1 MIPKNIFQIYHD
13 KDLVP
18 KHIKDRLTSLN
29 HSYNYRLLDFEDGK
43 KSIIKDFKDL
53 DSGLICKTIDLLPRY
68 CHKSDLLRYC
78 LLYLYGGFYLDVDL
92 EILVPFDQLSTKGE
106 LLTSFG
112 RGAESFT
119 CVFENGQRKHVQKI
133 MANGIFAAKKN
144 SPILLD
150 LIQFCTDSPADEN
163 PINRGINIEF
173 LYHYLNNERLSEGD
187 MIRPFTKTKIKS
199 ENVYLFDT
207 IDSNTHGI
215 NCIFDLDMGVI
226 INPNNTNYTI
236 PRQTSSA
243 LS

>member
-13 KDLVP
+13 KGLVP
-18 KHIKDRLTSLN
+18 KYIKDRLVSLN
-29 HSYNYRLLDFEDGK
+29 HGYNYSLLDFEDGK

-53 DSGLICKTIDLLPRY
+53 DSGLICKTIDSLPRY

-92 EILVPFDQLSTKGE
+92 EILAPFDHLSTKGE

-119 CVFENGQRKHVQKI
+119 CVFENGQRKHVHKI

-150 LIQFCTDSPADEN
+150 LIKFCIDNPADKN
-163 PINRGINIEF
+163 PTNRGIYIKF
-173 LYHYLNNERLSEGD
+173 LYNYLNKQNFLKGGS
-187 MIRPFTKTKIKS
+187 IKPFSKVKIKN

-207 IDSNTHGI
+207 IDSENYGS
-215 NCIFDLDMGVI
+215 NCIYDLNIGVI
-226 INPNNTNYTI
+226 INPNNILYKI
-236 PRQTSSA
+236 PRQTSSFI
-243 LS
+243 